1 MFSLIKVLS
10 SLPSNRSGFKEK
22 VDTYEKKVVS
32 SKEET
37 CEDNFRI
44 VGKRKNRALRRV

>member
-10 SLPSNRSGFKEK
+10 SLPSNRFGFKEK

-37 CEDNFRI
+37 WEDNFRI
-44 VGKRKNRALRRV
+44 SGEKKERSLA